1 MSEQATYT
9 SDEILTMVNRVMID
23 EFEAER
29 DQLNEQAHL
38 RDDLG
43 MDSLDGVD
51 LVVALE
57 MAFGF
62 RIPEQ
67 DARGIRTLGDVY
79 DRIRENVGPQ

>member
-1 MSEQATYT
+1 MTQQT
-9 SDEILTMVNRVMID
+9 SYSTAEIVTMVNRVMID

-29 DQLNEQAHL
+29 EQLTAEAHL

-67 DARGIRTLGDVY
+67 EARGIRKLGDVY
-79 DRIRENVGPQ
+79 DRIRENVGTD

>member
-1 MSEQATYT
+1 
-9 SDEILTMVNRVMID
+9 MVNRVMID
-23 EFEAER
+23 EFEAEHE
-29 DQLNEQAHL
+29 QLNAEAHL

-62 RIPEQ
+62 RIPEKE
-67 DARGIRTLGDVY
+67 ARGIRKLGDVY
-79 DRIRENVGPQ
+79 DRIRENVGTG